1 MTNYKSYNGSNAWS
15 QCDNLGDTGRHR
27 DLKIVDSR
35 NLIEGTIQSPS
46 KTIWVIQVDIYTLKN
61 CWMIYVGGQ
70 GD

>member
-1 MTNYKSYNGSNAWS
+1 M
-15 QCDNLGDTGRHR
+15 GDTGRHR

-35 NLIEGTIQSPS
+35 NLIEGTIQPPS
-46 KTIWVIQVDIYTLKN
+46 KTIWVIQIDIYTLKK